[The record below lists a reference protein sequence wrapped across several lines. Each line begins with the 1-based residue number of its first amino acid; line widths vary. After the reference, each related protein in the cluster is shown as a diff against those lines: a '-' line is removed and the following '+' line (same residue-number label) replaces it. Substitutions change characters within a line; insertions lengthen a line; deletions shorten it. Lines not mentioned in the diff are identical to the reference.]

1 MTHLSPWVKVPLAVF
16 CLLLTVSLGCAGLG
30 RTLEPPRIQLAHV
43 EVKEIKAFESV
54 FEIELRVF
62 NTNDVA
68 IKVKGIDCDVTLNEK
83 KFATGVARIEK
94 EIPAFGT
101 NTFPI
106 TVYSSLVDM
115 VRGVVGLQKGEKL
128 TFKVAGQV
136 RLGGGAFVPSRVP
149 FKTEAELSVE
159 GLSEPR

>member
-1 MTHLSPWVKVPLAVF
+1 
-16 CLLLTVSLGCAGLG
+16 
-30 RTLEPPRIQLAHV
+30 
-43 EVKEIKAFESV
+43 
-54 FEIELRVF
+54 
-62 NTNDVA
+62 VA